1 MIEHLLEN
9 IDRLIQQ
16 RPVCKEA
23 LESYR
28 ELAGLMKEVQP
39 EPQDIRFEERLKD
52 MKKNEGFPL
61 FSREDLPVDLH
72 ASSKLFAKFMEH
84 LSNTER
90 KDKDGLKKVLEK
102 SKNDLGWIDSLLK
115 AVLGKDDK
123 VLSKAG
129 KELDLD
135 PATLSFL
142 AQEALRPSLY
152 ALRDATYDKIDTDNW
167 NYGYCPVCGSE
178 PDMAYFTKT
187 GKRYLHC
194 ELCSQEWAYPRIK
207 CPFCQ
212 NEEHKTLGYF
222 DVEGEEG
229 FRVDFCRKCQRYL
242 KTLDK
247 RVFEEAAPMELENL
261 ATIHLDILANDHG
274 FK

>member
-1 MIEHLLEN
+1 MPEDLLAH

-16 RPVCKEA
+16 RPVCKDA
-23 LESYR
+23 LESFR

-39 EPQDIRFEERLKD
+39 EPQDIKFEDRLND
-52 MKKNEGFPL
+52 MKKDEGFPI
-61 FSREDLPVDLH
+61 FSGEDLPVDLH
-72 ASSKLFAKFMEH
+72 ASSELFTKFIAH

-90 KDKDGLKKVLEK
+90 DDRDGLKKVLEK
-102 SKNDLGWIDSLLK
+102 SKSDSGWTDSLLK
-115 AVLGKDDK
+115 AVIGKDDK
-123 VLSKAG
+123 VISKAG

-135 PATLSFL
+135 PATLIFL
-142 AQEALRPSLY
+142 AQVALKPSLY
-152 ALRDATYDKIDTDNW
+152 ALCDAVSDRIDKEAWD
-167 NYGYCPVCGSE
+167 YGYCPVCGSE
-178 PDMAYFTKT
+178 PDMAYFAKT

-194 ELCSQEWAYPRIK
+194 ELCGQEWAYSRIK

-229 FRVDFCRKCQRYL
+229 FRVDFCRKCQRYV

-261 ATIHLDILANDHG
+261 ATIHLDILANEHG

>member
-1 MIEHLLEN
+1 MLEDLLEN

-16 RPVCKEA
+16 RPVCKET

-28 ELAGLMKEVQP
+28 ELAGLMKEVRP
-39 EPQDIRFEERLKD
+39 EPQDIRLEERLKD

-61 FSREDLPVDLH
+61 FPRESLPVDLH
-72 ASSKLFAKFMEH
+72 ASSELFAKFMEH
-84 LSNTER
+84 LLNTER
-90 KDKDGLKKVLEK
+90 EDKDGLKKVLEK
-102 SKNDLGWIDSLLK
+102 SKSDSGWTGSLLK
-115 AVLGKDDK
+115 SVLRKNGKTLYK
-123 VLSKAG
+123 TG
-129 KELDLD
+129 KEVDLD
-135 PATLSFL
+135 PSTLSFL
-142 AQEALRPSLY
+142 AQVALRPSLY
-152 ALRDATYDKIDTDNW
+152 ALREAASDRVDKEHWD
-167 NYGYCPVCGSE
+167 YGYCPVCGSE

-194 ELCSQEWAYPRIK
+194 ELCGQEWAYPRLK
-207 CPFCQ
+207 CPFCR

-229 FRVDFCRKCQRYL
+229 FRVDFCRKCKRYL

-247 RVFEEAAPMELENL
+247 RVFEETAPMELEHL
-261 ATIHLDILANDHG
+261 ATIHLDILANEHG